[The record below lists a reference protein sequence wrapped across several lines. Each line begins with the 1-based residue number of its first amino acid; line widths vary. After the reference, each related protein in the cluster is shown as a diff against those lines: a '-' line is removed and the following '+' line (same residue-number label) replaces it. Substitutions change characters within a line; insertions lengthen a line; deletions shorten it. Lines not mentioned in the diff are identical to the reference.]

1 MKSSKIS
8 PYTHWTKHDM
18 MLEDWEPFVEPH
30 KNHHLC
36 VTERFSRLQAACN
49 PWCAPWMPE
58 NSCLDHK
65 FWTTSGDESTR
76 HLVASCGGCMGCF
89 LHVFSIRVRVQLYM
103 WQIQA
108 CVSKRNVEC
117 IFWSGRNKKDQRI
130 MKHQHEEMACRI
142 FLMASSQPKHLV
154 TLRAKPSPYGSYDL
168 GFNHLVL
175 LSECSVVLIQG
186 LWYVIVSTLWFQ
198 NARHILELLSL
209 GGIIITFRIS
219 FHILWISSPGWLER
233 FWTFLDQVF

>member
-1 MKSSKIS
+1 MRCLVVSRIVGNRWTQPPPTSTSRNHCKIQDLLVKVAVQMFDQQWEETAIFGNATSAFVSQLKWAEKKAKRRWCHQSTSAMWSEPSGLYHGCDVVEWLKKNEVESKIS

-36 VTERFSRLQAACN
+36 VTARFSRLQAACN

-89 LHVFSIRVRVQLYM
+89 LHVFSIRVRFNY
-103 WQIQA
+103 I
-108 CVSKRNVEC
+108 CGK
-117 IFWSGRNKKDQRI
+117 F
-130 MKHQHEEMACRI
+130 KHVVPNEM
-142 FLMASSQPKHLV
+142 
-154 TLRAKPSPYGSYDL
+154 
-168 GFNHLVL
+168 
-175 LSECSVVLIQG
+175 
-186 LWYVIVSTLWFQ
+186 
-198 NARHILELLSL
+198 
-209 GGIIITFRIS
+209 
-219 FHILWISSPGWLER
+219 
-233 FWTFLDQVF
+233 